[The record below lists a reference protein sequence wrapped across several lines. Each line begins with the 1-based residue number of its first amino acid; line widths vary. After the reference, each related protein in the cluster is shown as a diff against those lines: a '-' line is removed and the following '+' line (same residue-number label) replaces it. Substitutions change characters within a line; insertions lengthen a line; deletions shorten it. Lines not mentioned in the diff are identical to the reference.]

1 MSVLVGWLIVLGLAI
16 AIVCIFMLSSQL
28 EDHMRT
34 TAEMMLRSN
43 QMLLDQLERI
53 SNASL
58 KAPEATVG
66 VVLEKRH
73 AQSRNP
79 LVQMCEQ
86 ADELGRPHELPRRR
100 IEDLLQA

>member
-1 MSVLVGWLIVLGLAI
+1 MSVLVGWLIVLGLTI

-43 QMLLDQLERI
+43 QMLLEQLERI
-53 SNASL
+53 TSASL
-58 KAPEATVG
+58 KVPEATVG
-66 VVLEKRH
+66 VILEKRS
-73 AQSRNP
+73 AQRRNP
-79 LVQMCEQ
+79 LVQMCEKSG
-86 ADELGRPHELPRRR
+86 ELEEPRDLPRRR

>member
-43 QMLLDQLERI
+43 QMLLEQLERI
-53 SNASL
+53 TDASL
-58 KAPEATVG
+58 KAPEAMIG

-73 AQSRNP
+73 AQRRNP
-79 LVQMCEQ
+79 VVQMCEQ
-86 ADELGRPHELPRRR
+86 SDELGRQRDLPRRR